1 MFLFTINV
9 AVSFVVAMILH
20 EIGHWAAARAL
31 NVRVLQA
38 GVGWGPKIV
47 GVTICGVDCQLR
59 ALPLGAFTRID
70 MAGLQR
76 RPLAQQLLVL
86 GAGIGINLLLGL
98 VAWGTTFGFINL
110 ALAVG
115 NLLPLYQLDGW
126 KGGMVICRQIFGGRN
141 PQAEWT
147 FTILGGLL
155 VTALVVQGLFV

>member
-1 MFLFTINV
+1 MFLFTISV

-20 EIGHWAAARAL
+20 EMGHWGAARAL

-47 GVTICGVDCQLR
+47 GVTIWGVDCQLR

-141 PQAEWT
+141 PHAEWT

-155 VTALVVQGLFV
+155 VTALVVQALFV

>member
-1 MFLFTINV
+1 MLLVIINV
-9 AVSFVVAMILH
+9 AVSFVVAMVLH
-20 EIGHWAAARAL
+20 EIGHWGAARAL

-38 GVGWGPKIV
+38 GVGWGPKIA
-47 GVTICGVDCQLR
+47 GVRILGVDCQLR

-70 MAGLQR
+70 MGVLQQ
-76 RPLAQQLLVL
+76 RPLAQQLSVL
-86 GAGIGINLLLGL
+86 GAGVGVNLVLGL
-98 VAWGTTFGFINL
+98 LTFGTTFGLINL

-115 NLLPLYQLDGW
+115 NVLPLYQLDGW

-155 VTALVVQGLFV
+155 VTALVVQGLFI

>member
-20 EIGHWAAARAL
+20 EIGHWGAARAL

-47 GVTICGVDCQLR
+47 GVTIWGVDCQLR

-98 VAWGTTFGFINL
+98 VAWGTTFGLINL

-141 PQAEWT
+141 PHAEWT

-155 VTALVVQGLFV
+155 VTALVVQALFV

>member
-20 EIGHWAAARAL
+20 EIGHWGAARAL

-47 GVTICGVDCQLR
+47 GVTIWGVDCQLR

-76 RPLAQQLLVL
+76 RPLGQQLLVL
-86 GAGIGINLLLGL
+86 GAGVGINLVFGLLTF
-98 VAWGTTFGFINL
+98 GTTFGLINL
-110 ALAVG
+110 ALAAG
-115 NLLPLYQLDGW
+115 NILPLYQLDGW

-141 PQAEWT
+141 PHAEWT

-155 VTALVVQGLFV
+155 VTALVVQALFV

>member
-1 MFLFTINV
+1 MFLFIINV
-9 AVSFVVAMILH
+9 AVSFIVAMALH
-20 EIGHWAAARAL
+20 EMGHWAAARAC
-31 NVRVLQA
+31 NIRVLQA
-38 GVGWGPKIV
+38 GLGWGPKIAAV
-47 GVTICGVDCQLR
+47 PIFGVDCQLR
-59 ALPLGAFTRID
+59 ALPLGAFTRMD
-70 MAGLQR
+70 MAVLQR

-86 GAGIGINLLLGL
+86 GAGIGINLVLSV

-141 PQAEWT
+141 PQAEWA

-155 VTALVVQGLFV
+155 VAALVVQALFV

>member
-20 EIGHWAAARAL
+20 EIGHWGAARAL

-47 GVTICGVDCQLR
+47 GVTIWGVDCQLR

-141 PQAEWT
+141 PHAEWT

-155 VTALVVQGLFV
+155 VTALVVQALFV

>member
-1 MFLFTINV
+1 M
-9 AVSFVVAMILH
+9 A
-20 EIGHWAAARAL
+20 
-31 NVRVLQA
+31 VLQ
-38 GVGWGPKIV
+38 
-47 GVTICGVDCQLR
+47 Q
-59 ALPLGAFTRID
+59 
-70 MAGLQR
+70 

-86 GAGIGINLLLGL
+86 GAGIGINLFFGLLT
-98 VAWGTTFGFINL
+98 WGTTFGFINL

-141 PQAEWT
+141 PPAEWA

>member
-20 EIGHWAAARAL
+20 EIGHWGAARAL

-47 GVTICGVDCQLR
+47 GVTIWGVDCQLR

-141 PQAEWT
+141 PHAEWT

>member
-1 MFLFTINV
+1 MFLFTISV

-20 EIGHWAAARAL
+20 EIGHWGAARAL

-47 GVTICGVDCQLR
+47 GVTIWGVDCQLR

-141 PQAEWT
+141 PHAEWT

>member
-20 EIGHWAAARAL
+20 EIGHWAAARAS

-38 GVGWGPKIV
+38 GLGWGPKIAAV
-47 GVTICGVDCQLR
+47 PILGVDCQLR
-59 ALPLGAFTRID
+59 ALPLGAFTRMD
-70 MAGLQR
+70 MAVLLR

-86 GAGIGINLLLGL
+86 GAGIGTNLVVGLLT
-98 VAWGTTFGFINL
+98 WGSTFGFINL

-115 NLLPLYQLDGW
+115 NLLPVYQLDGW

-141 PQAEWT
+141 PQVEWT
-147 FTILGGLL
+147 FTILGGLF
-155 VTALVVQGLFV
+155 VTALVVQALFV